1 MPAARCLGLYAFLR
15 ESGCMFAINFY
26 SEAYADMLRS
36 GRKTAT
42 IRLGD
47 KSDKYRSGQLVWITI
62 GRRYGTR
69 QRLFTAIID
78 SVTVKSAS
86 DLTPREIEKESPEL
100 RRVEEVI
107 SLLSRIYDRP
117 VTADDPVTIV
127 QFSRVME

>member
-1 MPAARCLGLYAFLR
+1 
-15 ESGCMFAINFY
+15 MFAINFY

-47 KSDKYRSGQLVWITI
+47 KSDKYRSGQLVWVTI

-69 QRLFTAIID
+69 QKLFTAIID
-78 SVTVKSAS
+78 SVTVKTAS

-127 QFSRVME
+127 QFSRVNE

>member
-1 MPAARCLGLYAFLR
+1 
-15 ESGCMFAINFY
+15 MFAINFY
-26 SEAYADMLRS
+26 SEAYADMLRK

-47 KSDKYRSGQLVWITI
+47 KSDKYRSGQIVWITV
-62 GRRYGTR
+62 GRKYGVR
-69 QRLFTAIID
+69 QKVFTAIID

-100 RRVEEVI
+100 RRSEDVLN
-107 SLLSRIYDRP
+107 LLSRIYDKP
-117 VTADDPVTIV
+117 VTPDDPVTIV

>member
-1 MPAARCLGLYAFLR
+1 MAILDWGFRR
-15 ESGCMFAINFY
+15 MFAINFY
-26 SEAYADMLRS
+26 SEAYADMLRK

-47 KSDKYRSGQLVWITI
+47 KSDKYRSGQIVWITV
-62 GRRYGTR
+62 GRKYGVR
-69 QRLFTAIID
+69 QKVFTAIID

-100 RRVEEVI
+100 RRSEDVLN
-107 SLLSRIYDRP
+107 LLSRIYDKP
-117 VTADDPVTIV
+117 VTPDDPVTIV